1 MTRLSDIRRKIDLVK
16 DIEHLT
22 RTMKTISAIRW
33 RMSRNLLRPAVD
45 FRLKLE
51 LALELTALHL
61 EEAVLSSEKKLA
73 LLGIFSDRGLVGGFN
88 QGVAKYMLKFAQ
100 ETQSPL
106 RKIHL
111 LILGKQGRN
120 YLMDQGYSISFSQP
134 LNIIRVPRYEHIKRL
149 SQQIRTFL
157 SEKGF
162 DSLYLFYNTYL
173 SVTQYQLVRKKI
185 YPFYPQSKYLSQDK
199 RTALKDSFEVL
210 GSLETLYKSLQEK
223 HFSACLYEAVI
234 QSFMSEQAT
243 RLRLMDSATTHSRE
257 TLEKLGLLY
266 HKKRQERITRELS
279 EVISASMVEGAM

>member
-1 MTRLSDIRRKIDLVK
+1 VTKLSEIRRKMDLVK

-33 RMSRNLLRPAVD
+33 RMSRNLLQPAVD

-61 EEAVLSSEKKLA
+61 EEAILSSEKKLA

-88 QGVAKYMLKFAQ
+88 QGVAKHMLKFAQ
-100 ETQSPL
+100 EIQSSS
-106 RKIHL
+106 KEVYL

-120 YLMDQGYSISFSQP
+120 YLMGQGYSIFFSQP
-134 LNIIRVPRYEHIKRL
+134 LRVIRVPRYEHTKRL
-149 SQQIRTFL
+149 SQQIRSFL

-162 DSLYLFYNTYL
+162 DSLYIFYNAYL
-173 SVTQYQLVRKKI
+173 SVTQYQLVQKRI
-185 YPFYPQSKYLSQDK
+185 YPFYPQSKHLFQDK
-199 RTALKDSFEVL
+199 RTILKDSFEIL
-210 GSLETLYKSLQEK
+210 GSPENLYKSLQEK

-266 HKKRQERITRELS
+266 HKKRQEKITRELS